1 MNNALFQIKV
11 RESELWDLIELAHQ
25 SGDSEERKQDIQS
38 ELYRNAIDRYLMGDS
53 EERKVALD
61 DMDLLGRKS
70 KYPFE
75 YTFKLNQP
83 EDKE

>member
-1 MNNALFQIKV
+1 MSNKLFQIKV
-11 RESELWDLIELAHQ
+11 RESKLWDLLEFTHQ
-25 SGDSEERKQDIQS
+25 SGCSEEGIQDIQS

-70 KYPFE
+70 KYA
-75 YTFKLNQP
+75 FKLNQP
-83 EDKE
+83 EENA